1 MRHNWPYFS
10 TSMLLALLCATVSL
24 AAPPPSRFSANGY
37 ASDYAVGEMD
47 WMIPISGDTLRHT
60 YFNPAIAY
68 GSDNQ
73 GYADLG
79 LGHRWIQNNKTL
91 LGVYLFG
98 GYTRVEH
105 HAHLWAAN
113 PGVEAMGRRWDAHLN
128 GYLSMGDKN
137 YHYFDGL
144 DIYSFFR
151 SHSFFHTEQP
161 FNLVHHTG
169 NGADLKFGYQLFS
182 NVPLRGYLGGYY
194 FHAKEVN
201 NLGGGAVGLEYW
213 FDDHIKSFA
222 RYTYDNIHHSTGA
235 IGLGIELGGTHYH
248 RSNPC
253 IEERL
258 TDPVER
264 YLDELGHGSAFPG
277 KTKKNFIGN
286 PYSVEILNNIAFF
299 SQGGSPNNGSTLTL
313 ANCTFETPCGPND
326 FIQTSV
332 NQLNT
337 LLPNTIMYFN
347 GGNYPALN
355 STLNGSIPLRTNQSI
370 YSRNSDYA
378 QPALAAERS
387 HFLGGF
393 LLEGNNVLSRIVLL
407 PTPETNPQG
416 IGYQNISLD
425 THHILIE
432 YSQIGDSS
440 NLFKIAIDLNGISSS
455 YLNNNEVFSNFQA
468 VAASNS
474 SHLLIENS
482 ILNVINS
489 KTNASTTAVLAGS
502 NSSVQLNNV
511 NITVTG
517 DLNGSLTG
525 FLTQTGTITANNV
538 DIYTN
543 NVKPTA
549 SSFAINNTG
558 AYSSVLVS
566 NSHLNIN
573 GQADTRIFNDGS
585 SPPGVTITDSICQL
599 NGITVPCM

>member
-1 MRHNWPYFS
+1 MQFNQYSFS
-10 TSMLLALLCATVSL
+10 TIVLFCALFWTIPSL
-24 AAPPPSRFSANGY
+24 ADKPQPRFSANGY
-37 ASDYAVGEMD
+37 ASDYAIGEMD
-47 WMIPISGDTLRHT
+47 WMIPISGDQLRHT

-79 LGHRWIQNNKTL
+79 LGHRWIHNNKTL

-98 GYTRVEH
+98 GYTRSEH
-105 HAHLWAAN
+105 HAHLWVAN
-113 PGVEAMGRRWDAHLN
+113 PGLEAMGRRWDAHLN

-235 IGLGIELGGTHYH
+235 IGLGIELGGTRYH

-264 YLDELGHGSAFPG
+264 YLAELGHGSALPG
-277 KTKKNFIGN
+277 QTKHNLIGN
-286 PYSVEILNNIAFF
+286 PFTIEILNNIAFF
-299 SQGGSPNNGSTLTL
+299 SQAGLPNSSSILTL
-313 ANCTFETPCGPND
+313 ANCTFENPCGPGA
-326 FIQTSV
+326 FIQDSV
-332 NQLNT
+332 NQLNM
-337 LLPNTIMYFN
+337 LLSSTIMYFN
-347 GGNYPALN
+347 GGNYSALN
-355 STLNGSIPLRTNQSI
+355 STSDGPIILKENQRL
-370 YSRNSDYA
+370 YSRNSDYS

-425 THHILIE
+425 THYILIE
-432 YSQIGDSS
+432 YSQIGNSS
-440 NLFKIAIDLNGISSS
+440 NLFEIAVDLNGISSS

-468 VAASNS
+468 VIASNGS
-474 SHLLIENS
+474 NLLIENS

-489 KTNASTTAVLAGS
+489 TTDVSTTAILASS

-511 NITVTG
+511 NITTTG
-517 DLNGSLTG
+517 NLNGSLTG
-525 FLTQTGTITANNV
+525 LLTQIGTITANNV
-538 DIYTN
+538 NIYTN
-543 NVKPTA
+543 NQWA

-558 AYSSVLVS
+558 VGSSVSVS
-566 NSHLNIN
+566 NSLLNVN
-573 GQADTRIFNDGS
+573 GQLDTAIFSNDLIS
-585 SPPGVTITDSICQL
+585 SGVTITDSICQL
-599 NGITVPCM
+599 NGGLVDCI